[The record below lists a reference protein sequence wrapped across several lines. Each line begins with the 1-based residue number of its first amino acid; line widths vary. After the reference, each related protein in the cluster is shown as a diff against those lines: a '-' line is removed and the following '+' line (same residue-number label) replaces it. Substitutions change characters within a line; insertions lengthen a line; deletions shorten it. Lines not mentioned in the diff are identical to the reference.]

1 MVTNDRFWFLSKV
14 ARILW
19 CIGILILLIG
29 LFSGV
34 LELLPVFRYLGTTGA
49 EWIWA
54 KEDLIKTALF
64 AVFTF
69 NGILIIAIAELV
81 GVLFAIEKNTRTR
94 IS

>member
-1 MVTNDRFWFLSKV
+1 MQINERFWLLSTV

-19 CIGILILLIG
+19 CIGILILFVG

-34 LELLPVFRYLGTTGA
+34 LELLVVFQYLGTTGA
-49 EWIWA
+49 EWVWA

-69 NGILIIAIAELV
+69 SGILIIAIAELI
-81 GVLFAIEKNTRTR
+81 GVLFAIEKNTRT
-94 IS
+94 